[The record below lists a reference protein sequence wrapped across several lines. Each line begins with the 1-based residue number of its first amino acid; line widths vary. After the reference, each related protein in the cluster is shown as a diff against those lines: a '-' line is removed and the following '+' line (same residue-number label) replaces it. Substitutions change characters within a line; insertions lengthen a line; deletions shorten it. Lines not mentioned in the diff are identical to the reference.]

1 MVTYN
6 TSEGELV
13 ESLNQSADEF
23 ELYEYDDRYSS
34 EDGEIEKSSD
44 GGRTTDVG
52 GCISDRE

>member
-13 ESLNQSADEF
+13 ESLD
-23 ELYEYDDRYSS
+23 